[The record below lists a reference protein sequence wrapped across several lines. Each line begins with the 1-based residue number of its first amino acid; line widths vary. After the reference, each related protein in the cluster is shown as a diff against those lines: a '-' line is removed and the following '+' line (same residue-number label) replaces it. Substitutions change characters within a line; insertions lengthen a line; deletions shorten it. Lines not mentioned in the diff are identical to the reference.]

1 MLPHHSKTSGGGWRA
16 PPLSGSSGQDGGN
29 FGERDYHR
37 GRMPSSAGPDLRQ
50 TVTLGTYPGGAD
62 KE

>member
-50 TVTLGTYPGGAD
+50 TVTLRTYPGGAD